1 MWLSIA
7 LAAQQAADN
16 GGSLVPLYYIV
27 SIGAVIVTAIWAL
40 KKYNDR
46 EREKWVKRGKQEQD
60 LSDRLEGV
68 IESNTQLRTSVDKLT
83 QRMDGFTSNVNGQ
96 LNGHDRRIEKLE
108 DYAVYGTAPYRRTNP
123 PGKS

>member
-7 LAAQQAADN
+7 IAAQQAADG
-16 GGSLVPLYYIV
+16 GGSLVPLYYVV
-27 SIGAVIVTAIWAL
+27 SIGAVIVTALWAL

-46 EREKWVKRGKQEQD
+46 EREKWLKRGKQEQD

-68 IESNTQLRTSVDKLT
+68 IESNTKLSASLDKLT
-83 QRMDGFTSNVNGQ
+83 QRFDGYATRMDAQ
-96 LNGHDRRIEKLE
+96 MNGHDRRIEKLE
-108 DYAVYGTAPYRRTNP
+108 DYAVYGTAPYRRNNS